1 MEYAV
6 GATWVGGTYHGLAE
20 VSYAM
25 NEATNAAIARRLE
38 EVADL
43 LEAQGANPFRIQA
56 YRHAAEVIRRDHR
69 RVADIVARE
78 GIEGLGRLH
87 GIGESLSRSVRDL
100 VETGRLPMLERL
112 RGESDPIAILST
124 VAGIGRV
131 TADRLHHDLGISTLE
146 ELEAA
151 AQDGRLA
158 DVLGVGPKRIAGIV
172 DSLEARLGRLRRTRS
187 APAELLDEPPVSE
200 VLDVDREYRERAAR
214 GELRV
219 IAPRR
224 MNPEKRAWLPL
235 LHTERGPRHYTALYS
250 NTARAHRLG
259 KTGDWVVLYYDADG
273 SERQCT
279 VVTSERGPL
288 RGRRIVRGREDEC
301 SRHYALGSMASS
313 G

>member
-1 MEYAV
+1 
-6 GATWVGGTYHGLAE
+6 
-20 VSYAM
+20 M
-25 NEATNAAIARRLE
+25 NEPTNAAIARRLE

-43 LEAQGANPFRIQA
+43 LETQGANPFRIQA
-56 YRHAAEVIRRDHR
+56 YRHAAEVVRRDR
-69 RVADIVARE
+69 RSVADIVAAD
-78 GIEGLGRLH
+78 GLDGLSRLH
-87 GIGESLSRSVRDL
+87 GIGESLSRSIRDL

-112 RGESDPIAILST
+112 RGESDPVAILSS

-151 AQDGRLA
+151 ANDGRLA
-158 DVLGVGPKRIAGIV
+158 DVLGIGPKRIAGIV
-172 DSLEARLGRLRRTRS
+172 DSLEARLGRLRRARR
-187 APAELLDEPPVSE
+187 APLESQEDPPVSE
-200 VLDVDREYRERAAR
+200 VLDVDREYRERSAR
-214 GELRV
+214 GELRR

-279 VVTSERGPL
+279 VITSERGPL
-288 RGRRIVRGREDEC
+288 RGKRIVRGREDEC
-301 SRHYALGSMASS
+301 ARYYARGVAGLTP
-313 G
+313 